1 LLAISKIDNFFIWY
15 NFQLYKIFF
24 YSRDIAG
31 GECGAF
37 VLSLLGVCPL
47 WGEITIE
54 KGGG

>member
-15 NFQLYKIFF
+15 NFQLFKIFF
-24 YSRDIAG
+24 YSRDIAD